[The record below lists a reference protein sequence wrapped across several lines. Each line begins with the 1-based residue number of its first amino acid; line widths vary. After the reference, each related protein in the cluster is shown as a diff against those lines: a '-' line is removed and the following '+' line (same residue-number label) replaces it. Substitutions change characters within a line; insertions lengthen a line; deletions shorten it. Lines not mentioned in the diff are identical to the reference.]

1 MQRRKVPIQMTLVR
15 YEHADNLTFYQCYTN
30 VPFFPAIIRLDKP
43 IPLYYD
49 EKDNDVQSAVVPV
62 CLPLEDND
70 VGRNLAD
77 GDRLTVTGWRRT
89 RNSQFQT
96 NFTLFQ
102 QNEPTGILQK
112 RVIPIL
118 SKVECLKIGH
128 YRENLQ
134 LNFDL
139 QFCAGDKEGKYYH

>member
-1 MQRRKVPIQMTLVR
+1 M
-15 YEHADNLTFYQCYTN
+15 
-30 VPFFPAIIRLDKP
+30 
-43 IPLYYD
+43 YYD
-49 EKDNDVQSAVVPV
+49 DYDDGFQSYVMPV
-62 CLPLEDND
+62 CLPWNGND

-89 RNSQFQT
+89 RNSQFRT
-96 NFTLFQ
+96 NLTLLQ